1 MLRCAAERE
10 WKWVDFCCC
19 CLGDSVV
26 SVFVSDSISLII
38 TLIKL
43 FGSQPA
49 WYNSVCKYKRFWMF
63 SALSRNVLINRKP
76 CTCNSP
82 VPPPLFSIPTSKRK
96 RTGSPHRSRSVDS
109 ASDTDV
115 WPLST
120 LFGVPWPS
128 TASSHAFVSNCIA
141 RIRDRMPWPVAEA
154 ANGNKPTVDVPRRK
168 QASGHRVQHTNR
180 HCLQS
185 KKQKTKRKNMNNI
198 WSHYK
203 YYHKAILTDRP
214 IHRSTHGDGKLGQI
228 VRSALVN
235 STVGSIESNAV
246 SPTELWHHPT
256 ATRLILA
263 RN

>member
-185 KKQKTKRKNMNNI
+185 KNKKQNEKIWTTFGHIINIITKLYLQTGQFIDQRTAMVN
-198 WSHYK
+198 
-203 YYHKAILTDRP
+203 L
-214 IHRSTHGDGKLGQI
+214 GKLCGRRWWI
-228 VRSALVN
+228 
-235 STVGSIESNAV
+235 
-246 SPTELWHHPT
+246 
-256 ATRLILA
+256 RLLA
-263 RN
+263 QLNRTQCLQQNCDTIQRQRD